1 MQRQFWYGLLILA
14 AIFILAISYSCN
26 LNSSYHEAKER
37 AARAEGQAE
46 ALKKE
51 TEVFKERLKAIDATL
66 ADLRVSNHK
75 LEEAVKNRPVPPV
88 PGPQPVDTETRK
100 TELIA
105 FGLNPGLMFTD
116 KANSTLSLSDS
127 SLIWKWAADSRDVP
141 TLRLNIQDRDNLVAG
156 LKTEIKTWEAS
167 KVDSDAL
174 QLKSDQA
181 FNAQVEATNYLK
193 TAIAKKER
201 EDFWNKVEYA
211 GYGTALGIIIKSLF

>member
-88 PGPQPVDTETRK
+88 PGPPPVDTETRK

-105 FGLNPGLMFTD
+105 FGLNHGLMFTD

-127 SLIWKWAADSRDVP
+127 SLIWKWAADSKDVP
-141 TLRLNIQDRDNLVAG
+141 ILRSNILDRDLHIAG
-156 LKTEIKTWEAS
+156 LKNEIKAQDER
-167 KVDSDAL
+167 KVVYELAIK
-174 QLKSDQA
+174 KSDEA
-181 FNAQVEATNYLK
+181 FIAQKVSTDHLQKALN
-193 TAIAKKER
+193 KKED
-201 EDFWNKVEYA
+201 EVFWEKIKYS
-211 GYGTALGIIIKSLF
+211 GYGALAGIIIKSLF